1 MGSFLIIADLEDIE
15 IIISYSLITNV
26 TFCGET
32 SQYSNVHK
40 GIVVN
45 KDWILNV
52 IL

>member
-1 MGSFLIIADLEDIE
+1 MGSFLIPADLEDIE

-26 TFCGET
+26 TFCGEA

-45 KDWILNV
+45 KD
-52 IL
+52 